1 MNRILTIA
9 LLFFIIGC
17 KKGEDVSPVPV
28 IIINTPTSNQH
39 FVVGDTIR
47 ISGTIAH
54 SIEMTE
60 AAVHM
65 TDIATK
71 DEFYHNH
78 FSANNQLSLSYDFKY
93 KIPTNTKSSFQVEV
107 EAKDKNGTTT
117 TKEIMITVN

>member
-1 MNRILTIA
+1 MSRILIIA
-9 LLFFIIGC
+9 LVFFMVSC
-17 KKGEDVSPVPV
+17 KKGEDASPMPV
-28 IIINTPTSNQH
+28 ITINTPTSNQH

-78 FSANNQLSLSYDFKY
+78 FSANNQLTLSYDFKY
-93 KIPTNTKSSFQVEV
+93 KIPSNIKSTFQVEV
-107 EAKDKNGTTT
+107 EATDKNGNTA
-117 TKEIMITVN
+117 TKEIMITTN